1 MRSSVRHATRHVEC
15 HLLGH
20 RVHDLCHRRFR
31 CPARKQCQPTAAR
44 HMRREGCQHNRA
56 RGPRCRERSAR
67 TGGRAPSHW
76 RHDWTAVPGPAIHPP
91 DSVQARHREGG
102 STLLRDDHGRAGR
115 DAEVGEFRVVDEG
128 ELRLALTER
137 GRGGRLRQAMV
148 RAYSCAAALETVV
161 PDARHVLCLRCH
173 RATPRR
179 LRHCHSVDAL
189 ITTTSSSAFLERAT
203 AAAVPVRAFR
213 ENECERWVHADCF
226 TRPALESPTL
236 RYEDGRAAP
245 APGRSRYERQ
255 DWPDGA

>member
-1 MRSSVRHATRHVEC
+1 MPAGFPCRACRTSRRGNRLGAATSATGMRSTVRHATRHVEC

-20 RVHDLCHRRFR
+20 RVHDLCHRCFR
-31 CPARKQCQPTAAR
+31 CPARNQCQHTAAR
-44 HMRREGCQHNRA
+44 HMRREGRQHNRA

-148 RAYSCAAALETVV
+148 RAYSCAGG
-161 PDARHVLCLRCH
+161 ARDSRTGCP
-173 RATPRR
+173 PRTLPR
-179 LRHCHSVDAL
+179 V
-189 ITTTSSSAFLERAT
+189 SSRVA
-203 AAAVPVRAFR
+203 
-213 ENECERWVHADCF
+213 
-226 TRPALESPTL
+226 
-236 RYEDGRAAP
+236 
-245 APGRSRYERQ
+245 
-255 DWPDGA
+255 